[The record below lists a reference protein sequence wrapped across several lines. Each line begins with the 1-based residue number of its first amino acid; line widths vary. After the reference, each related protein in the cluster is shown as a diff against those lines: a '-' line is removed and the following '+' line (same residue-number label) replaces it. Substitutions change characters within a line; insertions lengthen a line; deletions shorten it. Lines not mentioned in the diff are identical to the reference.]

1 MKKELRYGLTTGTCV
16 AVGTKA
22 ALMGLVGNH
31 AEFFSVRNPQ
41 GQELSMSIADR
52 GILLGGAW
60 AELIKDGGD
69 DPDVTHGARIR
80 VEVRPGGSGIRFVG
94 GPGVGIVTKPGLQIP
109 VGEPAINPVPRQMA
123 IWAAED
129 VLGKNPDV
137 EITVCV
143 ENGEAL
149 GKKTLNPQ
157 LGIVGGISILG
168 TTGIVRPM
176 SEEAFKRSLLPQ
188 LDVIKA
194 TGYDFVILVP
204 GRMGEE
210 AAVRM
215 GFPREAT
222 AQMSNF
228 VGTLLRG
235 VAERQFKR
243 ALFLGHVGKL
253 AKIAAGSFNT
263 HNKIADGRREIIAAI
278 AALQGINLALIEQL
292 LEANTTEEMMERLLP
307 TGKLHSIM
315 DAVAVRASKRA
326 EEHVFGELKMGTI
339 LTTLDG
345 KIIGLDHSARQIG
358 EELTCNL
365 TYL

>member
-16 AVGTKA
+16 AVGAKA
-22 ALMGLVGNH
+22 ALMTLAGNH
-31 AEFFSVRNPQ
+31 AEYFSVRNPQ
-41 GQELSMSIADR
+41 GQELSMQIADR
-52 GILLGGAW
+52 GMLLDGAW

-80 VEVRPGGSGIRFVG
+80 VEVRPGGNGIRFVG
-94 GPGVGIVTKPGLQIP
+94 GSGVGRVTKPGLQIS
-109 VGEPAINPVPRQMA
+109 VGEPAINPVPRQMT
-123 IWAAED
+123 IWAIED
-129 VLGKNPDV
+129 VLGENPDV
-137 EITVCV
+137 EITVSV

-157 LGIVGGISILG
+157 LGVIGGISILG

-176 SEEAFKRSLLPQ
+176 SEDAFKRSLLPQ
-188 LDVIKA
+188 LDVVKA
-194 TGYDFVILVP
+194 AGYDFVILVP

-210 AAVRM
+210 AAERM
-215 GFPREAT
+215 GFPREAM

-228 VGTLLRG
+228 VGTLLTG
-235 VAERQFKR
+235 AAERKFKKV
-243 ALFLGHVGKL
+243 LFLGHVGKL

-263 HNKIADGRREIIAAI
+263 HNKVADGRREIIAVL
-278 AALQGINLALIEQL
+278 AALEGLELSLVEKL
-292 LEANTTEEMMERLLP
+292 LEANTAEETIQMLLP
-307 TGKLHSIM
+307 TGKLHLVM
-315 DAVAVRASKRA
+315 DAIAARSSRRA
-326 EEHVFGELKMGTI
+326 EEHIFGELEVGTI

-345 KIIGLDHSARQIG
+345 KILGLDNSARQIG